1 MSEVRFDGRVAIVT
15 GAGGGLGRSHALLLA
30 SRGAKV
36 VVNDLGGSRDGS
48 GSRRVSEMADKVVD
62 EIKAAG
68 GEAVADYHG
77 VDTAEGGEAIVKTA
91 LDAFGKV
98 DIVIANAGI
107 LRDRAFHNM
116 TEEDW
121 DKIFAVH
128 VKGSF
133 NVIQPAF
140 RIMRQN
146 NYGRIIVTTSNAG
159 LYGNFGQA
167 NYSSAKT
174 AVLGFASTLE
184 LEGAKYNIKANV
196 IAPVAAS
203 RLTEDV
209 MPPAALE
216 GLKPE
221 YVRRWSPI
229 SARRSARSPATSS
242 RPAAATWAAPPS
254 SRAREPSS
262 APASRSRTSA
272 TTIGKISDMSGAE
285 EFTNAFDEVSE
296 APHGGDASEVMPMT
310 QTQDTRPGRRRHRAP
325 ADGVRVHRAGRHALR
340 ARRRRDGARLRLRA
354 QPQGDPD
361 VRRHPRL
368 PGDDGTDV
376 SRHRD
381 QPRDG
386 PPRRAELP
394 HPRRRSR
401 PRAS

>member
-36 VVNDLGGSRDGS
+36 VVNDLGGARDGS
-48 GSRRVSEMADKVVD
+48 GSGGHNMADLVVD

-68 GEAVADYHG
+68 GEAVANYDG
-77 VDTAEGGEAIVKTA
+77 VDTAAGGENIVKTA
-91 LDAFGKV
+91 VDAFGKI

-107 LRDRAFHNM
+107 LRDRAFHNIE
-116 TEEDW
+116 EEDW

-140 RIMRQN
+140 RLMRQQ

-174 AVLGFASTLE
+174 ALLGLASTLE

-209 MPPAALE
+209 MPPAVLE
-216 GLKPE
+216 KLKPE
-221 YVRRWSPI
+221 FVSPVVAYLVSEECQVSGNILTAGGGYVGRAAIVESKGAIIPDI
-229 SARRSARSPATSS
+229 SIEGVRDNF
-242 RPAAATWAAPPS
+242 
-254 SRAREPSS
+254 E
-262 APASRSRTSA
+262 
-272 TTIGKISDMSGAE
+272 KICNMDGAE
-285 EFTNAFDEVSE
+285 EFTNAFDEVSK
-296 APHGGDASEVMPMT
+296 
-310 QTQDTRPGRRRHRAP
+310 
-325 ADGVRVHRAGRHALR
+325 
-340 ARRRRDGARLRLRA
+340 RLTA
-354 QPQGDPD
+354 A
-361 VRRHPRL
+361 
-368 PGDDGTDV
+368 TAAT
-376 SRHRD
+376 S
-381 QPRDG
+381 
-386 PPRRAELP
+386 
-394 HPRRRSR
+394 
-401 PRAS
+401 

>member
-1 MSEVRFDGRVAIVT
+1 
-15 GAGGGLGRSHALLLA
+15 
-30 SRGAKV
+30 
-36 VVNDLGGSRDGS
+36 
-48 GSRRVSEMADKVVD
+48 MADQVVD

-91 LDAFGKV
+91 LDAFGKS

-107 LRDRAFHNM
+107 LRDRAFHNL

-146 NYGRIIVTTSNAG
+146 NYGRIVVTTSNAG

-209 MPPAALE
+209 MPPPVLE
-216 GLKPE
+216 KLKPE
-221 YVRRWSPI
+221 FVSPVVAYLCSEECEVSGNIFTAGGGYVGR
-229 SARRSARSPATSS
+229 
-242 RPAAATWAAPPS
+242 AAIVESKGAVLPNL
-254 SRAREPSS
+254 
-262 APASRSRTSA
+262 
-272 TTIGKISDMSGAE
+272 TIEDVRDNIKKIADMTGAE
-285 EFTNAFDEVSE
+285 EFTNAFDEVQKRL
-296 APHGGDASEVMPMT
+296 AAATGAS
-310 QTQDTRPGRRRHRAP
+310 A
-325 ADGVRVHRAGRHALR
+325 
-340 ARRRRDGARLRLRA
+340 
-354 QPQGDPD
+354 
-361 VRRHPRL
+361 
-368 PGDDGTDV
+368 
-376 SRHRD
+376 
-381 QPRDG
+381 
-386 PPRRAELP
+386 
-394 HPRRRSR
+394 
-401 PRAS
+401 

>member
-1 MSEVRFDGRVAIVT
+1 MADVRFDGRVAIVT

-36 VVNDLGGSRDGS
+36 VVNDLGGGRDGEGKPS
-48 GSRRVSEMADKVVD
+48 SEMANKVVE

-68 GEAVADYHG
+68 GEAVADAHG

-98 DIVIANAGI
+98 DICIANAGI
-107 LRDRAFHNM
+107 LRDRAFHNI

-174 AVLGFASTLE
+174 ALLGFASTLE

-209 MPPAALE
+209 MPPAVLE
-216 GLKPE
+216 KLKPE
-221 YVRRWSPI
+221 LVSPVVAYLCSEECQVSGNIFTAGGGYVGRAAIVESKGAVLPNI
-229 SARRSARSPATSS
+229 SIEAVRDNFARIT
-242 RPAAATWAAPPS
+242 
-254 SRAREPSS
+254 
-262 APASRSRTSA
+262 
-272 TTIGKISDMSGAE
+272 DMSGAE
-285 EFTNAFDEVSE
+285 EFSNAFDEVSK
-296 APHGGDASEVMPMT
+296 
-310 QTQDTRPGRRRHRAP
+310 RLAP
-325 ADGVRVHRAGRHALR
+325 ATAA
-340 ARRRRDGARLRLRA
+340 
-354 QPQGDPD
+354 
-361 VRRHPRL
+361 
-368 PGDDGTDV
+368 
-376 SRHRD
+376 
-381 QPRDG
+381 
-386 PPRRAELP
+386 
-394 HPRRRSR
+394 
-401 PRAS
+401 AS

>member
-1 MSEVRFDGRVAIVT
+1 MSDVRFDGRVAIVT

-36 VVNDLGGSRDGS
+36 VVNDLGGSRDGTGAPS
-48 GSRRVSEMADKVVD
+48 SEMANKVVE
-62 EIKAAG
+62 EIKQAG
-68 GEAVADYHG
+68 GEAVADAHG

-91 LDAFGKV
+91 LDAYGTV

-107 LRDRAFHNM
+107 LRDRAFHNI

-133 NVIQPAF
+133 DVIQPAF

-146 NYGRIIVTTSNAG
+146 SYGRIIVTTSNAG

-209 MPPAALE
+209 MPPAVLE
-216 GLKPE
+216 KLKPE
-221 YVRRWSPI
+221 LVSPMVAYLCSEECAVSGQI
-229 SARRSARSPATSS
+229 FTAGGGYFGR
-242 RPAAATWAAPPS
+242 AAIVEGKGAILPN
-254 SRAREPSS
+254 
-262 APASRSRTSA
+262 ASLEDIRDNFA
-272 TTIGKISDMSGAE
+272 KISDLSGAE
-285 EFTNAFDEVSE
+285 EFANAFDEVSKRL
-296 APHGGDASEVMPMT
+296 
-310 QTQDTRPGRRRHRAP
+310 QP
-325 ADGVRVHRAGRHALR
+325 ATA
-340 ARRRRDGARLRLRA
+340 
-354 QPQGDPD
+354 
-361 VRRHPRL
+361 
-368 PGDDGTDV
+368 V
-376 SRHRD
+376 S
-381 QPRDG
+381 
-386 PPRRAELP
+386 
-394 HPRRRSR
+394 
-401 PRAS
+401 